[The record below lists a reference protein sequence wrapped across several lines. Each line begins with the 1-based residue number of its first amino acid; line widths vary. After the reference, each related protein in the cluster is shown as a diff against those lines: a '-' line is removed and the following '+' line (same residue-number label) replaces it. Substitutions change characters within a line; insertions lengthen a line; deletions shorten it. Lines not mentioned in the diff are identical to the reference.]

1 MARNLDEPGAN
12 FNQLLELSIKL
23 QNARTF
29 ASKPKPNGVT
39 TITSD
44 DWLETIDPGGWAT
57 EDEEELNAGGRVG
70 LAGGT
75 DIVPKA
81 KPQDYARTL
90 KMLLSKE
97 AWNTL
102 GPRTWTDLTYDFA
115 KKAREA
121 GQISDKTYQGLLMPL
136 FGETGEKITEA
147 IERHDEFDEGGRVG
161 FSRGTTLASA
171 PWLRGTTGP
180 NQILKAPRSKTGMA
194 DILKHEGAAIGALA
208 INQLNKDKKDIVERI
223 EKVEK
228 DRKEP
233 DQEPPKGS
241 NDKLL
246 ESIKL
251 ANELRKL
258 KKEKDR
264 QIFDERMHGEAGG
277 KGTFTGS
284 GTERKSIAPPG
295 FIPKDKSKL
304 TLFRN
309 NKNLKNLKTKTI
321 DSLMEFR
328 KNPELFYKRTKN
340 LKDRGVDFDALYNP
354 AEIAELLGLKT
365 ASGIT
370 DAIVSKNI
378 PYEKIG
384 AFKAVKLNDY
394 VNSQLAT
401 IEKFKD
407 VPLKGKEYT
416 QRSDVMSE
424 FRGLYSKF
432 KDLRMD
438 MMPKNIRSIYNKY
451 NLSEVEGGHPNP
463 LIFFSKKWKDGKLT
477 NEREFDWIYRN
488 KDKLL
493 NKDNVVFQS
502 KALNQKGGPFYDLI
516 SDLKEQ
522 YKILGPLVDKY
533 EGKGRVTNLKD
544 KKTIEAANKAITD
557 IVAQSQYEVDDWL
570 NKTGKYEN
578 RESKAS
584 DILSID
590 RMKEGGLHGN
600 IFDTTTGK
608 VALYT
613 GAGEGAGT
621 VSGAV
626 DEDTL
631 NVKLNT
637 FSNYIDILTNVIEDK
652 KDKQLLI
659 EYFEDKVIPKFNRGG
674 RVYGP
679 YTSQIAQLKV

>member
-1 MARNLDEPGAN
+1 MAYTPWWQRLSKPTFAERFELQKFRTGGKVRKKFNSGGVEIQTLNPLFPTQDVDSDDFQPIDVPGAI
-12 FNQLLELSIKL
+12 L
-23 QNARTF
+23 
-29 ASKPKPNGVT
+29 P
-39 TITSD
+39 
-44 DWLETIDPGGWAT
+44 
-57 EDEEELNAGGRVG
+57 
-70 LAGGT
+70 
-75 DIVPKA
+75 
-81 KPQDYARTL
+81 
-90 KMLLSKE
+90 
-97 AWNTL
+97 
-102 GPRTWTDLTYDFA
+102 
-115 KKAREA
+115 
-121 GQISDKTYQGLLMPL
+121 PL
-136 FGETGEKITEA
+136 
-147 IERHDEFDEGGRVG
+147 
-161 FSRGTTLASA
+161 
-171 PWLRGTTGP
+171 
-180 NQILKAPRSKTGMA
+180 
-194 DILKHEGAAIGALA
+194 AIGAGAKYL
-208 INQLNKDKKDIVERI
+208 KDKFFKKKDK
-223 EKVEK
+223 EKKKSEEDPSILKKPDPK
-228 DRKEP
+228 DPKEI
-233 DQEPPKGS
+233 
-241 NDKLL
+241 DKLL

-284 GTERKSIAPPG
+284 GTDRKSIAPPG
-295 FIPKDKSKL
+295 FTPKDKNIL

-309 NKNLKNLKTKTI
+309 NKNLEGLETKTI

-328 KNPELFYKRTKN
+328 KNPELFYERVKD
-340 LKDRGVDFDALYNP
+340 LKARGVDFDALYNP

-378 PYEKIG
+378 PFEKIG
-384 AFKAVKLNDY
+384 AFKAVKLSDY
-394 VNSQLAT
+394 LNSQIAT

-407 VPLKGKEYT
+407 VPLKGKEDA
-416 QRSDVMSE
+416 QRTDVMSE

-438 MMPKNIRSIYNKY
+438 IMPKTVRKIYDKY

-516 SDLKEQ
+516 KDLKEQ

-544 KKTIEAANKAITD
+544 KKTIEAANKAITNL
-557 IVAQSQYEVDDWL
+557 VAQSQYEVDDWI
-570 NKTGKYEN
+570 NKTGNYKN
-578 RESKAS
+578 RKSKAS
-584 DILSID
+584 DILSIA
-590 RMKEGGLHGN
+590 RMREGGLHGN
-600 IFDTTTGK
+600 MFDTTTGE
-608 VALYT
+608 VVLYT

-621 VSGAV
+621 ASGAA
-626 DEDTL
+626 DKDTL

-637 FSNYIDILTNVIEDK
+637 FSNYIDVLTNVIEDK
-652 KDKQLLI
+652 KDKQILI
-659 EYFEDKVIPKFNRGG
+659 EYFSDKVLPKFNKGG
-674 RVYGP
+674 PVLSGVDNYILNRY
-679 YTSQIAQLKV
+679 K

>member
-1 MARNLDEPGAN
+1 MYTPWWQRLSKPTFAERFELQRLRTGGKVRKKFNSGGFEVQTLDPRFPTQNIESDEFKPLDLPGA
-12 FNQLLELSIKL
+12 II
-23 QNARTF
+23 
-29 ASKPKPNGVT
+29 P
-39 TITSD
+39 
-44 DWLETIDPGGWAT
+44 
-57 EDEEELNAGGRVG
+57 
-70 LAGGT
+70 
-75 DIVPKA
+75 
-81 KPQDYARTL
+81 
-90 KMLLSKE
+90 
-97 AWNTL
+97 
-102 GPRTWTDLTYDFA
+102 
-115 KKAREA
+115 
-121 GQISDKTYQGLLMPL
+121 PL
-136 FGETGEKITEA
+136 
-147 IERHDEFDEGGRVG
+147 
-161 FSRGTTLASA
+161 
-171 PWLRGTTGP
+171 
-180 NQILKAPRSKTGMA
+180 
-194 DILKHEGAAIGALA
+194 AIGAGAKRLKD
-208 INQLNKDKKDIVERI
+208 IFFSKDKDESKKEMVERI

-233 DQEPPKGS
+233 NQEPPKDP
-241 NDKLL
+241 NDQLL

-258 KKEKDR
+258 KKQKDR

-295 FIPKDKSKL
+295 FTPKDKSTL

-309 NKNLKNLKTKTI
+309 NKNLEGLETKNI
-321 DSLMEFR
+321 NSLMEFR
-328 KNPELFYKRTKN
+328 KNPELFYERVKD
-340 LKDRGVDFDALYNP
+340 LKARGVDFDALYNP

-365 ASGIT
+365 ASGVT

-378 PYEKIG
+378 PFEKIG
-384 AFKAVKLNDY
+384 AFKAVKLSDY
-394 VNSQLAT
+394 LNSQIAT
-401 IEKFKD
+401 IEKFKN
-407 VPLKGKEYT
+407 VPLKGKEDA
-416 QRSDVMSE
+416 QRTDVMSE
-424 FRGLYSKF
+424 FRGLYSRF

-438 MMPKNIRSIYNKY
+438 IMPKTVRKIYNKY

-516 SDLKEQ
+516 KDLKEQ

-544 KKTIEAANKAITD
+544 KKTIEAANKAITNL
-557 IVAQSQYEVDDWL
+557 VAQSQFEVDDWL

-584 DILSID
+584 DILSIA
-590 RMKEGGLHGN
+590 RMREGGLHGN
-600 IFDTTTGK
+600 MFDTTTGE
-608 VALYT
+608 VVLYT

-621 VSGAV
+621 ASGAA
-626 DEDTL
+626 DKDTL

-637 FSNYIDILTNVIEDK
+637 FSNYIDVLTNVIEDK
-652 KDKQLLI
+652 KDKQILI
-659 EYFEDKVIPKFNRGG
+659 EYFSDKVLPKFNKGG
-674 RVYGP
+674 SVLSGVDNYILNRY
-679 YTSQIAQLKV
+679 K